1 MESLARYLRISE
13 QLPGWIRGEEAAGLA
28 LTSLSLSGRPIIVQ
42 IGTFFGSAAVLLAGA
57 RQLRGSGIIHCVDP
71 FDCSGDDFSVPHYRR
86 LLTEA
91 GGGSLRAHFERNIR
105 SAGLEDWIE
114 VHQGR
119 AEEIARGWAVPI
131 DMLALGGDQSPAGA
145 RAAYES
151 WSPFLKRG
159 GTIAIHN
166 SSPREYDPTHD
177 GNRRIVIEEIVPPM
191 YTDIR
196 LVVHTTFAR
205 RFSR

>member
-1 MESLARYLRISE
+1 MSWEA
-13 QLPGWIRGEEAAGLA
+13 LPDR
-28 LTSLSLSGRPIIVQ
+28 SLSKQELRELVDTLAERPELWRKHVAHSSDQ
-42 IGTFFGSAAVLLAGA
+42 RHYASLYARPGAMHAAFNQFAAFTQDATDNKALAAKGK
-57 RQLRGSGIIHCVDP
+57 
-71 FDCSGDDFSVPHYRR
+71 
-86 LLTEA
+86 LTMP
-91 GGGSLRAHFERNIR
+91 
-105 SAGLEDWIE
+105 
-114 VHQGR
+114 V
-119 AEEIARGWAVPI
+119 
-131 DMLALGGDQSPAGA
+131 LALGGDQSPAGA

-205 RFSR
+205 RFSH

>member
-71 FDCSGDDFSVPHYRR
+71 FDCSGDDFSVPRYRR

-119 AEEIARGWAVPI
+119 AEEIARGWTASI

-166 SSPREYDPTHD
+166 SSPREYAPTHD

-205 RFSR
+205 RSSH